1 MTTNEIAEK
10 LNLKKLN
17 DVDGQREITGVY
29 SCDLLSLVMGKAPA
43 DCAWLTVMGNLNA
56 VAVATLADIGCI
68 ILCHGVP
75 MDEEGL
81 KKAQEEEVA
90 VYQSPLPVFDTAK
103 QIDQILSGLK

>member
-1 MTTNEIAEK
+1 MNGKQIAEA
-10 LNLKKLN
+10 LGLKQLGTA
-17 DVDGQREITGVY
+17 DGGDRSIAGVY

-81 KKAQEEEVA
+81 KKANEQEVA
-90 VYQSPLPVFDTAK
+90 VFQSDAPIFETAK
-103 QIDQILSGLK
+103 AIDLLLRG